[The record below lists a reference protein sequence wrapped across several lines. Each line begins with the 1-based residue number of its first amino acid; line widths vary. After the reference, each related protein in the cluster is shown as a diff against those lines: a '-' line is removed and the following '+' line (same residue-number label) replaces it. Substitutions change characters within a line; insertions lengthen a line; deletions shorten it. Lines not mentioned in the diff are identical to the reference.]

1 MGESRIAA
9 NRWHVLSETDW
20 VTWDKYLSEGIPEK
34 SREQKLGVAGGYR
47 DKRKERT
54 EVVLGE

>member
-1 MGESRIAA
+1 MGKSRIAV
-9 NRWHVLSETDW
+9 NRWHVLSETGW

-34 SREQKLGVAGGYR
+34 SREQKLEVPGGYR